1 MYVYMGNKFIVKQL
15 FGFVYYDNKQFLGSK
30 CINLITK
37 ISSFIITINTFY
49 FICQHVFLVVLYLK
63 KNIKGKTK
71 RKRKILVYCH
81 IYTHTR
87 QLGSQ
92 HSHSNI
98 SVNEIKIDVHT

>member
-1 MYVYMGNKFIVKQL
+1 MYLYMGNKFIVKQL
-15 FGFVYYDNKQFLGSK
+15 FCIVYYDNKQFLGSK

-71 RKRKILVYCH
+71 RKRKISVPMSH
-81 IYTHTR
+81 IYPYKTIGFSKFT
-87 QLGSQ
+87 L
-92 HSHSNI
+92 
-98 SVNEIKIDVHT
+98 KYFC

>member
-1 MYVYMGNKFIVKQL
+1 MYLYMGNKFIVKQL
-15 FGFVYYDNKQFLGSK
+15 FCIVYYDNKQFLGSK

-63 KNIKGKTK
+63 KKKKVKQKEKG
-71 RKRKILVYCH
+71 RYQYLCH

-87 QLGSQ
+87 QLDSLN
-92 HSHSNI
+92 SHSNI

>member
-15 FGFVYYDNKQFLGSK
+15 FCIVYYDNKQFLGSK

-71 RKRKILVYCH
+71 RKWKISVPMSH
-81 IYTHTR
+81 IYPYKTIGFSTFT
-87 QLGSQ
+87 L
-92 HSHSNI
+92 
-98 SVNEIKIDVHT
+98 KYFC